1 MNLDGLTLAV
11 LTRELS
17 DQLVT
22 GQIQRLLQIDK
33 TTIVLKV
40 NTHHVIKTW
49 LLQPVICRLVISVTA
64 LRIYLKNRLR
74 FACFYAN
81 IWKALV
87 LQQSSN

>member
-33 TTIVLKV
+33 IHDRLK
-40 NTHHVIKTW
+40 
-49 LLQPVICRLVISVTA
+49 S
-64 LRIYLKNRLR
+64 
-74 FACFYAN
+74 
-81 IWKALV
+81 
-87 LQQSSN
+87 